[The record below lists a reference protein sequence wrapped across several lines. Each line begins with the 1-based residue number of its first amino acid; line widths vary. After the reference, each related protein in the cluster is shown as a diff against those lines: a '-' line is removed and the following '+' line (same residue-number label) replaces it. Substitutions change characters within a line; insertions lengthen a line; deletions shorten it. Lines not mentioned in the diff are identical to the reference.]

1 MVQHN
6 RNPDPVEF
14 PPRDGPLLALI
25 SKNYDGESGIT
36 SIIKG
41 SGGLDEASTLFL
53 INEENS
59 NSAEY
64 DCETSQANEAPIQTF
79 SIQLISQLQ
88 HATSLK
94 EQLLSLRSYKSN
106 IINIQKLEPSQLNNK
121 SILDAI
127 IGMYRIIF
135 ELCLSHKSPQ
145 AIKKAGYSCISA
157 LLQHSS
163 NEKTKIAFDE
173 IHSSIIMS
181 IFFGIDDEEKSVSGR
196 SCDVWREPVQTLFD
210 ILSYEPTKTL
220 IMQSHR
226 NITLAFKL
234 LLLHGSKFNEQL
246 SKNGNKKNSTMEVV
260 GAKALKAVEKLFEI
274 CTTLKCILTSLAAKQ
289 KLESLT
295 NEEKHEIL
303 ALCVSTVD
311 KLFKPLL
318 YCRAASTDA
327 LSCCGVCYGQI
338 LSIKWGLE
346 STDEQAIAENVAG
359 FIREMID
366 EGDEAFNS
374 LSTVM
379 IIKGLASTLTDC
391 LLISFTKQKLI
402 IHTIATYMLQTFQQS
417 TNDAIRLWSL
427 KGLETVLGR
436 CKSMIASNTQS
447 LSFISYVTELANDVL
462 QLSLVTFDSPPGRQV
477 CSAIPGLFKS
487 LVNVMEELDRYHDDG
502 TQLESMDIL
511 VSRVLSQPSSR
522 KGKYIAL
529 DTLLYKVG
537 ASKLLKL
544 AVSQGSECLVSSF
557 VKEIG
562 ERGNSAGAVAELL
575 GKILSLLR
583 EEMHKEKGIDL
594 NRVNESKKERRKT
607 ERKIREQVGVVDP
620 VNETV
625 NLLQQWMN
633 VWVPSF
639 ASAMLDTGATRRNHI
654 SSYCLPLI
662 VVMVG
667 GPARKI
673 DACHSYAALLTE
685 INNREESND
694 CVLWAKLEVSIIIFE
709 LSELSY

>member
-6 RNPDPVEF
+6 RNIPDPVEF
-14 PPRDGPLLALI
+14 PSRDGPLFVFI
-25 SKNYDGESGIT
+25 SKTGQGNDNVE
-36 SIIKG
+36 
-41 SGGLDEASTLFL
+41 GGVSSASTKDSCGLEEASTLFL
-53 INEENS
+53 LNNEKNS
-59 NSAEY
+59 NAVVN
-64 DCETSQANEAPIQTF
+64 DLKTSQADEAPIQTF

-88 HATSLK
+88 YATSLK
-94 EQLLSLRSYKSN
+94 EQLLSLRAYKSN
-106 IINIQKLEPSQLNNK
+106 IINIQKLQPSHLDNK
-121 SILDAI
+121 CILDTI

-163 NEKTKIAFDE
+163 NEKTKTSFDE
-173 IHSSIIMS
+173 IHTSIIMS
-181 IFFGIDDEEKSVSGR
+181 LFLSIDDKEKSVSGH
-196 SCDVWREPVQTLFD
+196 SCDVWKEPVQTLFD
-210 ILSYEPTKTL
+210 MISYEPTKIL

-226 NITLAFKL
+226 NITLAFEL
-234 LLLHGSKFNEQL
+234 LLLQGSKFNKQL
-246 SKNGNKKNSTMEVV
+246 SMNGKGKNSTMNEVV
-260 GAKALKAVEKLFEI
+260 GAKALQAVEKLFEI
-274 CTTLKCILTSLAAKQ
+274 CTTLKVILTSLAARQ
-289 KLESLT
+289 NHESLT
-295 NEEKHEIL
+295 NEEKQEIL
-303 ALCVSTVD
+303 ALFVSTID
-311 KLFKPLL
+311 ILFKPLL
-318 YCRAASTDA
+318 CCRAASTDA

-338 LSIKWGLE
+338 LSFKWSLE
-346 STDEQAIAENVAG
+346 STDDEGIAENVAG
-359 FIREMID
+359 FIGDLID
-366 EGDEAFNS
+366 KGDEAFNS
-374 LSTVM
+374 LPTVM
-379 IIKGLASTLTDC
+379 IIKGLVSTLTDC
-391 LLISFTKQKLI
+391 LLISFTKQNLI

-417 TNDAIRLWSL
+417 SNDAIRLWSL

-477 CSAIPGLFKS
+477 SSAMPGLFKS

-502 TQLESMDIL
+502 TQLESMDVL

-537 ASKLLKL
+537 ASKLLRL
-544 AVSQGSECLVSSF
+544 AASQGSECLVSSF

-562 ERGNSAGAVAELL
+562 DRGNSAGAVAELL

-583 EEMHKEKGIDL
+583 EEMHKEEGIDL

-607 ERKIREQVGVVDP
+607 ERKIREQVGVVDQ

-625 NLLQQWMN
+625 KLLQQWMN
-633 VWVPSF
+633 AWVPSF

-685 INNREESND
+685 INNREDSND
-694 CVLWAKLEVSIIIFE
+694 HVLWAKLEVSI
-709 LSELSY
+709 